1 MKQSTIFWIWLIGG
15 LVWLVNSVI
24 QWHYGSTGH
33 ALISLVVAALF
44 FGAAVQAQR
53 KSKLQP

>member
-15 LVWLVNSVI
+15 LVWVVNSAI
-24 QWHYGSTGH
+24 QWRVGSTGH
-33 ALISLVVAALF
+33 ALITLVVAALF
-44 FGAAVQAQR
+44 FGAAFQARR